1 MVRSISANF
10 RGILV
15 IWPISTFLGRFSDL
29 GRFAACLKKIWAQPC
44 ALLITAD
51 SLADLHHNNVTDDG
65 AIYKHD
71 GDECDEIIREGV
83 KNLFFW
89 EEVLNR

>member
-1 MVRSISANF
+1 MVGSISANF

-51 SLADLHHNNVTDDG
+51 SLADLHHNNVTDSPK
-65 AIYKHD
+65 YKHD

-83 KNLFFW
+83 KKTCIFGKKS
-89 EEVLNR
+89 